1 MKIAVIDDERPA
13 RSELL
18 YLLKMCQP
26 EAEYLEASSG
36 EQMLELLETEK
47 PDLCFVDI
55 SLGSMNGTTLASL
68 IKNKSPETA
77 VVFATAY
84 QEYAVKAFE
93 LGAVDYLLKPF
104 DLDRVKVALKR
115 ALEQGAKKS
124 TAVSKNRIM
133 VQGPNSMQV
142 INIKDIVYIET
153 ENRICRIYTA
163 KECFEQ
169 TESLGHYE
177 KRLEGYDFYR
187 IHKSYLINLAY
198 VKELIPSYNNGYA
211 VKLKGFEK
219 NPLPVGRQQI
229 KVLRHLFE

>member
-18 YLLKMCQP
+18 YLLHVCQP
-26 EAEYLEASSG
+26 DAEYLEASSG

-68 IKNKSPETA
+68 IKSKCPDTA
-77 VVFATAY
+77 IIFATAY

-104 DLDRVKVALKR
+104 DLERVKIALGR
-115 ALEQGAKKS
+115 AMEHGEKKNA
-124 TAVSKNRIM
+124 AVPRNRIM

-142 INIKDIVYIET
+142 ISVKDIVYIET
-153 ENRICRIYTA
+153 ENRICRIHTLKDCY
-163 KECFEQ
+163 EE
-169 TESLGHYE
+169 TESLGYYE
-177 KRLEGYDFYR
+177 KRLKEFDFFR
-187 IHKSYLINLAY
+187 IHKSFLINLAY
-198 VKELIPSYNNGYA
+198 VKELVPSYSNGYA